1 MDTPQN
7 KPFITFRTAGFI
19 NFASQQNSLPVIHEL
34 SVETGQEDLR
44 NVVLRIT
51 FEPEFADPI
60 EVRSARL
67 DANTK
72 VSLGTPNV
80 MLRPAFLD
88 NLSDRL
94 KGLARLELRAD
105 DAVVATLS
113 QEVNLLGRNQSPG
126 LNEFFPEIAASFVL
140 PKDPAV
146 PVILRRAHQIIEDS
160 KSGPGLIGY
169 QDGNNQSVA
178 AQVEAIYKAIAEQGI
193 AYVSH
198 GQIFDE
204 NRQIISTPSDI
215 LRQKLGNCLDLTLLF
230 ASCLEE
236 SGLNPL
242 VVVIDGHA
250 FTACWLV
257 DKDFDEIATDD
268 GVKLR
273 KIDDLGEIICLESTL
288 VCGSNAASPAAAHK
302 AGLEHLR
309 DGAEKKFRFAID
321 IHRARRNGIRPI
333 PNVGE
338 PPNPIGHAGDYRG
351 KASDGSFTV
360 REGLGEINKAK
371 KHRTRLDQWT
381 EKLLDLTLN
390 NRLLNF
396 KDSQK
401 NYIPVLAPSIGKVE
415 DIMAAG
421 KALQFLPGT
430 GQSKGGAARSQSAL
444 TDEALKLSLESDLA
458 SSRLR
463 SGLDEDSHFK
473 KIFSIADEAKKAI
486 EETGSNKLYLAV
498 GVLNWRSQKKPGAVI
513 RAPILLVPIE
523 IKRKSALDAY
533 TIRKLEEETLI
544 NSSLIE
550 MLKSDFGM
558 EVPGLS
564 PLPEDDSGVDV
575 AKVLG
580 IFRHAVRDMKDWEVK
595 EELWVG
601 LYSFA
606 KYLLWKD
613 LTSRSEQLKGNPIV
627 KHLID
632 NSKQTFPASG
642 DTMEPAAL
650 DYTFKP
656 SEVMVTRSADSSQL
670 SAVMA
675 AAAGHDFVLEGPPG
689 TGKSQTITNI
699 IAQCM
704 FAGKRVLFVAEKRA
718 ALEVVHKRLKEDG
731 LAGFCL
737 ELHSNKIE
745 TGKVFAQFEDTA
757 KLAALKQPAS
767 WQYQADSLKTLRD
780 KLNEYVLCLHKQSPN
795 GLSAYDCVAYIIPR
809 KKLLSPEVK
818 FEATA
823 LEMSK
828 QTLEDVRAEFANLQR
843 AYELVGTP
851 NKHPLSLCEQ
861 DDWGINPEAEFFP
874 LIDRLCEAAK
884 RVQTATERLGASAQ
898 ITISDKRSQSL
909 RSYRNLAQLVLEPAS
924 AGPGLLHP
932 LWAET
937 SAWLDRMTSQA
948 EERIT
953 ISKTFEA
960 YDSDKLSELETSQI
974 TDEWDTSFSKIQPF
988 RWFKQ
993 FGIRGRLSATHLQ
1006 HERPTAEEVSP
1017 LLKAAARLRDL
1028 RIKAERDDEFG
1039 KAALGSQWNER
1050 KPEPQK
1056 IIEAKN
1062 WAARWNSHASSIA
1075 EAGSPKDEEFRKL
1088 GRAALVAGREGI
1100 QPDSER
1106 VKAIKEFIA
1115 SIDELHSRLESFISR
1130 TRISEKVFNE
1140 SVDLPSKVTEI
1151 ALSIKS
1157 GLSETRN
1164 WSIWQRTRA
1173 KCLTLGIRSF
1183 VSYVEGKAPADLP
1196 SLAESFETNFRS
1208 DLFNQL
1214 VGRSPALRT
1223 FTGNEHQANIEAF
1236 CQKDKEFTELSRQI
1250 VAATLAARIPS
1261 NADKSELGAE
1271 FGRLMKEVGKKTK
1284 RKAVR
1289 QLISEHP
1296 NAIARVKPC
1305 FLMSPLSV
1313 AQFLDANTQSFDLVV
1328 FDEASQIQVWDSI
1341 GAIARGKQLIVVG
1354 DPHQLPPTSF
1364 FTAKGEGDDTPN
1376 EDGSTVDADEESILD
1391 ELRSFQLRERSLK
1404 WHYRSK
1410 QEGLIAFSNR
1420 TYYKNGL
1427 LTFPSSNTGS
1437 FGVTLKYLPNAV
1449 YDKGETSTNPI
1460 EAKALV
1466 DEFLRRIK
1474 TKDGAKLSYG
1484 IVTFSLPQ
1492 REVVLKC
1499 LEDARRANPE
1509 IEEHFGEK
1517 CPVDGEPVF
1526 VKNLESVQGDE
1537 RDVILFSI
1545 CYGPDKE
1552 GKVSH
1557 NFGPLTQTGGHRRLN
1572 VAITRA
1578 KHEAIVFTCMKSEQ
1592 IDLERTSATGVRDL
1606 KGFLEFAERGNLRA
1620 ASLSSTKQALTT
1632 KGLEGLIA
1640 QRLESEGYQILTGIG
1655 MSNYRIDIGVIHPKD
1670 PTKYV
1675 LGIECDGDCYQKA
1688 ETARDRDSLRGG
1700 VLTTLG
1706 WRLHRVWSMDWWHN
1720 PEKEFLR
1727 IREAILSATEA
1738 EDAKTAARAVS
1749 GSGTNW
1755 P

>member
-7 KPFITFRTAGFI
+7 KPLILFRTTGFI

-34 SVETGQEDLR
+34 AVETGQEELR

-51 FEPEFADPI
+51 FEPDFADPI
-60 EVRSARL
+60 ELRIARL
-67 DANTK
+67 DANSK

-80 MLRPAFLD
+80 ILRPAFLD
-88 NLSDRL
+88 RLSDRL
-94 KGLARLELRAD
+94 KGLARLELRSD

-126 LNEFFPEIAASFVL
+126 LDEFFPEIAASFVL

-146 PVILRRAHQIIEDS
+146 PVILRRAHQIIEDA

-169 QDGNNQSVA
+169 QDGSNKSVA
-178 AQVEAIYKAIAEQGI
+178 AQIEAIYKAIAEQGI

-215 LRQKLGNCLDLTLLF
+215 LKQKLGNCLDLTLLF

-236 SGLNPL
+236 AGLNPL

-257 DKDFDEIATDD
+257 DKDFDEIAMEDA
-268 GVKLR
+268 VKLR
-273 KIDDLGEIICLESTL
+273 KIDDLGEIICLESTMI
-288 VCGSNAASPAAAHK
+288 CGSNAASPAAAHK
-302 AGLEHLR
+302 AGIEHLK
-309 DGAEKKFRFAID
+309 DGAEKQFRFAID

-338 PPNPIGHAGDYRG
+338 APNPIGHGAAYRG
-351 KASDGSFTV
+351 KADDGSFIV
-360 REGLGEINKAK
+360 REGLGEINTAK
-371 KHRTRLDQWT
+371 KNRTRLDQWT
-381 EKLLDLTLN
+381 ERLLDLTLN

-421 KALQFLPGT
+421 KALQFLPGS
-430 GQSKGGAARSQSAL
+430 GQSKGGAARGQSVL
-444 TDEALKLSLESDLA
+444 TEEALNQSLLSDLESL
-458 SSRLR
+458 RLR

-473 KIFSIADEAKKAI
+473 KIYSIADEAKKAI

-523 IKRKSALDAY
+523 IKRKSALDTY
-533 TIRKLEEETLI
+533 TIRKLEEETVI

-613 LTSRSEQLKGNPIV
+613 LTSRSEQLKGNRV
-627 KHLID
+627 VRHLIE
-632 NSKQTFPASG
+632 NSKQTFPASS
-642 DTMEPAAL
+642 DTLEPSAL
-650 DYTFKP
+650 DNTFKP
-656 SEVMVTRSADSSQL
+656 SEIMVTRSADSSQL

-699 IAQCM
+699 IAQCLY
-704 FAGKRVLFVAEKRA
+704 AGKRVLFVAEKRA

-757 KLAALKQPAS
+757 KLAALRQPSS
-767 WQYQADSLKTLRD
+767 WQHQADSLKAVRD
-780 KLNEYVLCLHKQSPN
+780 KLNEYVVSLHKQSPS

-809 KKLLSPEVK
+809 KKLLSPEIK
-818 FEATA
+818 FEGAL

-828 QTLEDVRAEFANLQR
+828 QSLEELRAEFANLQR
-843 AYELVGTP
+843 AHELVGTP
-851 NKHPLSLCEQ
+851 CKHPLSLCEQ

-874 LIDRLCEAAK
+874 LIDRLCNAAR
-884 RVQTATERLGASAQ
+884 RVQTAADRFAAASQ
-898 ITISDKRSQSL
+898 VTINDKRAQSL
-909 RSYRNLAQLVLEPAS
+909 RSYRNLAQMVLEPVS

-932 LWAET
+932 RWAET
-937 SAWLDRMTSQA
+937 SAWLDRMANQA
-948 EERIT
+948 DERIT
-953 ISKTFEA
+953 ISRTFEA
-960 YDSDKLSELETSQI
+960 YDADKLSELDVPQI
-974 TDEWDTSFSKIQPF
+974 TEEWDTSFSKIQPF

-1006 HERPTAEEVSP
+1006 HEKPAGMDVSP
-1017 LLKAAARLRDL
+1017 LLRAAARLRDL
-1028 RIKAERDDEFG
+1028 RMKAERDDDFG
-1039 KAALGSQWNER
+1039 KSALGSQWNER
-1050 KPEPQK
+1050 KPDPQK

-1062 WAARWNSHASSIA
+1062 WAARWNSHAASIS
-1075 EAGSPKDEEFRKL
+1075 EAGSTKDEEFRKL
-1088 GRAALVAGREGI
+1088 GRESLVAGRDGI
-1100 QPDSER
+1100 QVDSER
-1106 VKAIKEFIA
+1106 SKAIKEFID
-1115 SIDELHSRLESFISR
+1115 SIDELQSRLESFVERTKISH
-1130 TRISEKVFNE
+1130 KVFND
-1140 SVDLPSKVTEI
+1140 SPDLPAKVVDI
-1151 ALSIKS
+1151 AMSIKV
-1157 GLSETRN
+1157 GLTETRN

-1173 KCLTLGIRSF
+1173 KCLGLGIRTF
-1183 VSYVEGKAPADLP
+1183 IAYVETKAPAELP
-1196 SLAESFETNFRS
+1196 SIAESFETNFRS
-1208 DLFNQL
+1208 ELFNQL

-1223 FTGNEHQANIEAF
+1223 FTGNEHQANIELF
-1236 CQKDKEFTELSRQI
+1236 CQKDKDFTELSRQI

-1261 NADKSELGAE
+1261 SADKSELGGE
-1271 FGRLMKEVGKKTK
+1271 FGRLMKEVGKKTR

-1296 NAIARVKPC
+1296 NAIGRVKPC

-1313 AQFLDANTQSFDLVV
+1313 AQFLDANTQAFDLVV

-1376 EDGSTVDADEESILD
+1376 EDGSIVDADEESILD

-1437 FGVTLKYLPNAV
+1437 FGVTLRYLPNAV

-1460 EAKALV
+1460 EAKSLV

-1474 TKDGAKLSYG
+1474 TKAGAKLSYG

-1492 REVVLKC
+1492 REVVLKY
-1499 LEDARRANPE
+1499 LEEARRSHPE
-1509 IEEHFGEK
+1509 IEEHFSEK

-1545 CYGPDKE
+1545 CYGPDKD

-1606 KGFLEFAERGNLRA
+1606 KGFLEFAERGNLRT

-1640 QRLESEGYQILTGIG
+1640 QRLESEGYHIRTGIG
-1655 MSNYRIDIGVIHPKD
+1655 MSNYRIDIGVVHPKD
-1670 PTKYV
+1670 PSKFV
-1675 LGIECDGDCYQKA
+1675 LGIECDGDSYQRA

-1700 VLTTLG
+1700 ILYTLG

-1720 PEKEFLR
+1720 PDKEFDR
-1727 IREAILSATEA
+1727 IKEAIRTATEA
-1738 EDAKTAARAVS
+1738 EDVRSATEAVS
-1749 GSGTNW
+1749 NTGSNW

>member
-1 MDTPQN
+1 MDTPQT
-7 KPFITFRTAGFI
+7 KPFIIFRTAGFI
-19 NFASQQNSLPVIHEL
+19 NFASQQNSLPVVHEL
-34 SVETGQEDLR
+34 AVETGQEELR
-44 NVVLRIT
+44 NVTLRIV

-60 EVRSARL
+60 EIRSARL
-67 DANTK
+67 DANSK
-72 VSLGTPNV
+72 VSLGIPNV

-88 NLSDRL
+88 KLSDRL
-94 KGLARLELRAD
+94 KGLARLELRSD
-105 DAVVATLS
+105 DAVIATLS

-146 PVILRRAHQIIEDS
+146 PVILRRASQIIEET

-169 QDGNNQSVA
+169 QDGSNKSVA
-178 AQVEAIYKAIAEQGI
+178 AQIEAIYKSIAEQGI

-236 SGLNPL
+236 AGLNPL

-257 DKDFDEIATDD
+257 DKDFDEIATED

-273 KIDDLGEIICLESTL
+273 KVDDIGEIICLESTL

-309 DGAEKKFRFAID
+309 DGADKKFRFAID
-321 IHRARRNGIRPI
+321 VHRARRNGIRPI
-333 PNVGE
+333 PNLGD
-338 PPNPIGHAGDYRG
+338 PPNPIGHAASYRG
-351 KASDGSFTV
+351 KADDGSFIV
-360 REGLGEINKAK
+360 REGLGEINTAK
-371 KHRTRLDQWT
+371 KNRTRLDQWT
-381 EKLLDLTLN
+381 ERLLDLTLN

-401 NYIPVLAPSIGKVE
+401 NFIPVLAPSIGKVE

-421 KALQFLPGT
+421 KALQFLPGS
-430 GQSKGGAARSQSAL
+430 GQSKGGAARNQTAL
-444 TDEALKLSLESDLA
+444 MDEALKLSLESDLA
-458 SSRLR
+458 TMRLR
-463 SGLDEDSHFK
+463 SGLDDDSHFR
-473 KIFSIADEAKKAI
+473 KIYSIADEAKKAI

-498 GVLNWRSQKKPGAVI
+498 GVLNWRSPKKLGSII

-523 IKRKSALDAY
+523 IKRKSALDPY
-533 TIRKLEEETLI
+533 TIRKLDEETVI

-550 MLKSDFGM
+550 MLKSDFDM
-558 EVPGLS
+558 EVPGLN
-564 PLPEDDSGVDV
+564 PLPEDHSGVDV
-575 AKVLG
+575 GKILG

-613 LTSRSEQLKGNPIV
+613 LTSRSDQLKGNRIV
-627 KHLID
+627 KHLIE
-632 NSKQTFPASG
+632 NSKQTFPQSE
-642 DTMEPAAL
+642 DNLEPAAL
-650 DYTFKP
+650 DKTFKP
-656 SEVMVTRSADSSQL
+656 SEVMITRSADSSQL

-699 IAQCM
+699 IAQCLY
-704 FAGKRVLFVAEKRA
+704 AGKRVLFVAEKRA

-757 KLAALKQPAS
+757 KLASLKPPSA
-767 WQYQADSLKTLRD
+767 WQYKADNLKTLRD
-780 KLNEYVLCLHKQSPN
+780 KLNEYVMSLHMQSPN

-809 KKLLSPEVK
+809 KKLLAPEVK
-818 FEATA
+818 FEAAA
-823 LEMSK
+823 LGMSK
-828 QTLEDVRAEFANLQR
+828 QTLEELRSELGNLQR
-843 AYELVGTP
+843 AHELIGTP
-851 NKHPLSLCEQ
+851 AKHPLFLCEQ
-861 DDWGINPEAEFFP
+861 DDWGINPEAEFLP
-874 LIDRLCEAAK
+874 LIDRLCEAAH
-884 RVQTATERLGASAQ
+884 RTQIAIERLAASAQ
-898 ITISDKRSQSL
+898 VTNVEKRTQAL
-909 RSYRNLAQLVLEPAS
+909 LSYRNLAQLILEPVS
-924 AGPGLLHP
+924 AGPALLHP
-932 LWAET
+932 RWAET
-937 SAWLDRMTSQA
+937 SAWLDRMTKQA

-953 ISKTFEA
+953 TAKTFEA
-960 YDSDKLSELETSQI
+960 FDEDKLGALDVAILTE
-974 TDEWDTSFSKIQPF
+974 EWDSSFSKIQPF

-993 FGIRGRLSATHLQ
+993 FGIRGRLSATHLK
-1006 HERPTAEEVSP
+1006 HKKPAAEDVTP
-1017 LLKAAARLRDL
+1017 LLKAAAKLSDL
-1028 RIKAERDDEFG
+1028 RKKAEKDDEFG
-1039 KAALGSQWNER
+1039 KSALGPEWNER
-1050 KPEPQK
+1050 KPDPQK

-1062 WAARWNSHASSIA
+1062 WAARWNSHASIIA
-1075 EAGSPKDEEFRKL
+1075 EAGSAKDDEFRKL
-1088 GRAALVAGREGI
+1088 GRDSLVSGKEVI
-1100 QPDSER
+1100 SIDTER
-1106 VKAIKEFIA
+1106 TKSIREFID
-1115 SIDELHSRLESFISR
+1115 SVDELQSRLESFIA
-1130 TRISEKVFNE
+1130 RIKLSEKAFNE
-1140 SVDLPSKVTEI
+1140 SSDLPAKVIEI
-1151 ALSIKS
+1151 SESIRR
-1157 GLSETRN
+1157 GLTETRN
-1164 WSIWQRTRA
+1164 WSIWQRARA
-1173 KCLTLGIRSF
+1173 RCISLGVRSL
-1183 VSYVEGKAPADLP
+1183 VTYVENKAPSELT
-1196 SLAESFETNFRS
+1196 SIAESFETNFRS

-1214 VGRSPALRT
+1214 VERSPVLRT
-1223 FTGNEHQANIEAF
+1223 FTGNEHQANIDNF
-1236 CQKDKEFTELSRQI
+1236 CEKDKEFTALSRQI
-1250 VAATLAARIPS
+1250 VATTLAARIPS
-1261 NADKSELGAE
+1261 SADKSELGAE

-1296 NAIARVKPC
+1296 NAIGRVKPC

-1364 FTAKGEGDDTPN
+1364 FSAKGDGDDTPN

-1420 TYYKNGL
+1420 TYYKNSL
-1427 LTFPSSNTGS
+1427 LTFPSSNTAS
-1437 FGVTLKYLPNAV
+1437 FGVTLKYLPNAI
-1449 YDKGETSTNPI
+1449 YDKGESSTNPI

-1474 TKDGAKLSYG
+1474 TKTGAKLSYG
-1484 IVTFSLPQ
+1484 IVTFSLNQ

-1545 CYGPDKE
+1545 CYGPDKD
-1552 GKVSH
+1552 GKLSH

-1620 ASLSSTKQALTT
+1620 ASLASTKQALTT

-1640 QRLESEGYQILTGIG
+1640 QRLESEGYQIRTGIG

-1670 PTKYV
+1670 PTTFI
-1675 LGIECDGDCYQKA
+1675 LGIECDGDSYQRA
-1688 ETARDRDSLRGG
+1688 DTARDRDSLRAG
-1700 VLTTLG
+1700 VLSTLG
-1706 WRLHRVWSMDWWHN
+1706 WKLHRVWSMDWWHN
-1720 PEKEFLR
+1720 PAKEFLR
-1727 IREAILSATEA
+1727 IQEAILTATEDA
-1738 EDAKTAARAVS
+1738 DAKSAADAVNGS
-1749 GSGTNW
+1749 GSNW

>member
-7 KPFITFRTAGFI
+7 KPLIIFRTAGFI

-34 SVETGQEDLR
+34 AVETGQEDLR
-44 NVVLRIT
+44 NAVLRIT

-60 EVRSARL
+60 EVRTARL
-67 DANTK
+67 DANSK
-72 VSLGTPNV
+72 VSLGSPNV

-88 NLSDRL
+88 NLTDRL
-94 KGLARLELRAD
+94 KGLARLELSAD
-105 DAVVATLS
+105 DVVVATLS

-169 QDGNNQSVA
+169 QDDNNQSVA

-215 LRQKLGNCLDLTLLF
+215 IRQKLGNCLDLTLLF

-257 DKDFDEIATDD
+257 DKDFDEIATEDCI
-268 GVKLR
+268 KLR
-273 KIDDLGEIICLESTL
+273 KIDDIGEIICLESTL

-302 AGLEHLR
+302 AGLEHLK
-309 DGAEKKFRFAID
+309 DGADKKFRFAID
-321 IHRARRNGIRPI
+321 IRRARRNGIRPI

-338 PPNPIGHAGDYRG
+338 PPNPIGHAAVYRG
-351 KASDGSFTV
+351 KADDGSFTV
-360 REGLGEINKAK
+360 REGLGEINRAK
-371 KHRTRLDQWT
+371 KNRTRLDQWT

-421 KALQFLPGT
+421 KALQFLPGS
-430 GQSKGGAARSQSAL
+430 GQSKGGAARNQSLL

-458 SSRLR
+458 SMRLR
-463 SGLDEDSHFK
+463 SGLDDDSHFK
-473 KIFSIADEAKKAI
+473 KIYSISDEAKKAI

-523 IKRKSALDAY
+523 IKRKSALDTY
-533 TIRKLEEETLI
+533 TIRKLDEETVI

-580 IFRHAVRDMKDWEVK
+580 IFRYAVRDMKDWEVK

-613 LTSRSEQLKGNPIV
+613 LTSRSEQLKGNRVV

-642 DTMEPAAL
+642 DIMEPAAL

-699 IAQCM
+699 IAQCLYS
-704 FAGKRVLFVAEKRA
+704 GKRVLFVAEKRA

-745 TGKVFAQFEDTA
+745 TGKVFAQFEETA
-757 KLAALKQPAS
+757 KLSILKQPSS

-780 KLNEYVLCLHKQSPN
+780 KLNDYVVSLHKQSPN
-795 GLSAYDCVAYIIPR
+795 GMSAYDCVAYIIPR
-809 KKLLSPEVK
+809 KKLLASDIK
-818 FEATA
+818 FEASV

-828 QTLEDVRAEFANLQR
+828 QTLEEVRAEFANLQH
-843 AYELVGTP
+843 AHELVGTP
-851 NKHPLSLCEQ
+851 QKHPLTMCEQ

-884 RVQTATERLGASAQ
+884 RAQAATERLGASAQ
-898 ITISDKRSQSL
+898 ITMSDKRTQSL
-909 RSYRNLAQLVLEPAS
+909 RSYRNLAQMTLEPAS
-924 AGPGLLHP
+924 AGPGLLHHH
-932 LWAET
+932 WAET
-937 SAWLDRMTSQA
+937 SAWLDRMANQA
-948 EERIT
+948 DERIT
-953 ISKTFEA
+953 ISKTFET
-960 YDSDKLSELETSQI
+960 YDSDKLSELDASQL
-974 TDEWDTSFSKIQPF
+974 TDEWDTSFAKIQPF

-993 FGIRGRLSATHLQ
+993 FGIRGRLSATHLK
-1006 HERPTAEEVSP
+1006 HEKPSAEEVNP

-1028 RIKAERDDEFG
+1028 RTRAERDDDFG
-1039 KAALGSQWNER
+1039 KSALGSQWNER
-1050 KPEPQK
+1050 KPEPLK

-1062 WAARWNSHASSIA
+1062 WAARWNSHAASIA
-1075 EAGSPKDEEFRKL
+1075 EAGSAKDDEFRKL
-1088 GRAALVAGREGI
+1088 GREALVSGKEGAHL
-1100 QPDSER
+1100 DSER
-1106 VKAIKEFIA
+1106 SKAIKEFID
-1115 SIDELHSRLESFISR
+1115 SIDELLSRLESFISR
-1130 TRISEKVFNE
+1130 TKISENVF
-1140 SVDLPSKVTEI
+1140 SDSSDLPHKVIEI
-1151 ALSIKS
+1151 ATSIKG

-1173 KCLTLGIRSF
+1173 KCVSLGIRSF
-1183 VSYVEGKAPADLP
+1183 VSYVECKNPADIP
-1196 SLAESFETNFRS
+1196 SLAESFEANFRS
-1208 DLFNQL
+1208 ELFNKL
-1214 VGRSPALRT
+1214 VGCSATLRT
-1223 FTGNEHQANIEAF
+1223 FTGNEHKANIEAF
-1236 CQKDKEFTELSRQI
+1236 CSKDKEFTELSRQI

-1261 NADKSELGAE
+1261 SADKSELGAE
-1271 FGRLMKEVGKKTK
+1271 FGRLIKEVGKKSK

-1296 NAIARVKPC
+1296 NAIGRVKPC

-1313 AQFLDANTQSFDLVV
+1313 AQFLDANTQAFDLVI

-1364 FTAKGEGDDTPN
+1364 FTSKGEGDDTPN
-1376 EDGSTVDADEESILD
+1376 EDGTIVDADEESILD

-1474 TKDGAKLSYG
+1474 TKAGAKLSYG
-1484 IVTFSLPQ
+1484 IVTFSLQQ
-1492 REVVLKC
+1492 REVILKC
-1499 LEDARRANPE
+1499 FEDARRSNPE
-1509 IEEHFGEK
+1509 IEEHFGDK

-1545 CYGPDKE
+1545 CYGPDKD
-1552 GKVSH
+1552 GRVSH

-1592 IDLERTSATGVRDL
+1592 IDLERTSASGVRDL
-1606 KGFLEFAERGNLRA
+1606 KGFLEFAERGNLQA
-1620 ASLSSTKQALTT
+1620 ASLISSKQPLTT
-1632 KGLEGLIA
+1632 KGIEGLIA
-1640 QRLESEGYQILTGIG
+1640 QRLNSEGYQIRTGIG
-1655 MSNYRIDIGVIHPKD
+1655 MSNYRIDIGVIHPNN
-1670 PTKYV
+1670 PTKFI
-1675 LGIECDGDCYQKA
+1675 LGIECDGDSYQRA

-1700 VLTTLG
+1700 VLSSLG
-1706 WRLHRVWSMDWWHN
+1706 WRLHRVWAMDWWHN

-1727 IREAILSATEA
+1727 IREAILTATEA
-1738 EDAKTAARAVS
+1738 EDARSAAEAVS
-1749 GSGTNW
+1749 GSGSN
-1755 P
+1755 